1 MELSK
6 FAKVSLLYTGTKY
19 VVTGVNALR
28 GFFIAFYLGPEL
40 LGTYGLVLIVLEY
53 LNYANLGVFYS
64 LNKEVAIKLGQDVN
78 RDFINKNMNTALTFQ
93 FINSLFIAV
102 VTFIFY
108 LYIDSVLTPFIPFII
123 ILGCL
128 YALKTFLIIY
138 FRLFEIYEKI
148 IKMELFSSLL
158 ILFFVILLN
167 KNLGVQEIF
176 AISIFVNLLFIIP
189 YLYEIKSFKF
199 FIDFS
204 ILKNLIWTGIPLLF
218 FNLFVLLIT
227 SIDRVVIGSR
237 STYNLEVMGYYH
249 FGYLLAF
256 GVFTAFNTLA
266 FLALP
271 KILKQQ
277 HNSID
282 TELLINQSK
291 IIEIFVILISS
302 IAIILV
308 PLVIKNFLPDYLIS
322 IKVMQLLL
330 LGYILNAYAFIPA
343 NYLIANGYNSILIG
357 ILLISVSIGYVLNI
371 NALDFGLGIYGVALA
386 TVATFT
392 IYSLGIFYFYLRKHK
407 NKITINIFKLFW
419 KLGVFIL
426 LSSYLLW
433 ENINPSYLIFLIVLL
448 YFFQVKNIFK
458 KSLNLNNL

>member
-1 MELSK
+1 MALSRFVK
-6 FAKVSLLYTGTKY
+6 ISLLYTGTKY
-19 VVTGVNALR
+19 IVTGINAFR
-28 GFFIAFYLGPEL
+28 SFFIAFYLGPEL
-40 LGTYGLVLIVLEY
+40 LGTYGLALIVLEY

-64 LNKEVAIKLGQDVN
+64 ANKEAAIKLGQSDN
-78 RDFINKNMNTALTFQ
+78 TDFINKNLNTALSFQ
-93 FINSLFIAV
+93 FLNSLFVAIIM
-102 VTFIFY
+102 FIFY
-108 LYIDSVLTPFIPFII
+108 FYVDSVLTPFIPFII

-128 YALKTFLIIY
+128 FALKTFLIIY

-158 ILFFVILLN
+158 ILFFIIIFN
-167 KNLGVQEIF
+167 KNLGVQGIF

-189 YLYEIKSFKF
+189 YLYQIKSLRF

-227 SIDRVVIGSR
+227 SIDRVVVGSR

-256 GVFTAFNTLA
+256 GVFTAFNTIA

-277 HNSID
+277 YNSKD

-291 IIEIFVILISS
+291 LIEIFVILISS
-302 IAIILV
+302 IAIMLV
-308 PLVIKNFLPDYLIS
+308 PWVIKNFLPDYLIS

-343 NYLIANGYNSILIG
+343 NYLIANGYNSKLIG
-357 ILLISVSIGYVLNI
+357 LLLASVSIGYVLNI

-386 TVATFT
+386 TVATFN
-392 IYSLGIFYFYLRKHK
+392 IYSLGIFYFYLREHK
-407 NKITINIFKLFW
+407 NKIIINMFKLFW

-426 LSSYLLW
+426 LSAYLIW
-433 ENINPSYLIFLIVLL
+433 ENINPLYLILLITLL
-448 YFFQVKNIFK
+448 YSFQIKNIFK
-458 KSLNLNNL
+458 KSSNLNNL